1 MLTEYAVELHH
12 EHLEPLGF
20 TLGSPRD
27 ASRRG
32 GHVSV
37 CRPDSRSLC
46 DALAEVG
53 VITDFRMPDA
63 IRLGCSPLTT
73 SYAELWTGIDR
84 LRRLAGD

>member
-1 MLTEYAVELHH
+1 MGLHD
-12 EHLEPLGF
+12 EHLAPLGF
-20 TLGSPRD
+20 ALGSPRD
-27 ASRRG
+27 TSRRG

-37 CRPDSRSLC
+37 CRRDSRSLC
-46 DALAEVG
+46 DALAEAG

-84 LRRLAGD
+84 LRRLAGEDA